1 MKNKIFTPLAVII
14 VMAVYAFSNP
24 KVDFKADNKQ
34 GIQFHKGNWS
44 EALELAKKEHKLI
57 FLDIYATWR
66 GPCKKLKKHTF
77 SDEKV
82 GQFYNS
88 NFINVSF
95 DGEQE
100 EGLKLVN
107 QYQLTGY
114 PSLLFIDE
122 NGKVV
127 TQSGGYH
134 NSDELIA
141 LGKSV
146 FKQSYF

>member
-1 MKNKIFTPLAVII
+1 MKNKIFTALAVII
-14 VMAVYAFSNP
+14 VVAVYAFNNP
-24 KVDFKADNKQ
+24 KVDFKADSTE
-34 GIQFHKGNWS
+34 GIQFHKGNWN

-57 FLDIYATWR
+57 FLDIYATWC
-66 GPCKKLKKHTF
+66 GSCKKLKKHTF

-95 DGEQE
+95 DAEQE

-107 QYQLTGY
+107 QYHLTGY

-127 TQSGGYH
+127 TQSGGYQ
-134 NSDELIA
+134 NTEELIT
-141 LGKSV
+141 LGKSIL
-146 FKQSYF
+146 K